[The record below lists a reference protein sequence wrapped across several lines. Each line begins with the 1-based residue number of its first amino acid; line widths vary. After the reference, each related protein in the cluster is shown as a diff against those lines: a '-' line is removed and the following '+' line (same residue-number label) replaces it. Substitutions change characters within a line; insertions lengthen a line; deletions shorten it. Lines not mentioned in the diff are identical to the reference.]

1 MKNFKFLFLFLL
13 AFLFLSACTK
23 SYTVSFVT
31 NNDEVIDAKV
41 FEKDDDL
48 PLLTKEGYDFGG
60 WFKDSGFNTEFKE
73 IDEVKE
79 DFTLYAK
86 WNIKKYEVKF
96 VDGSKELSKVTVE
109 HGKAA
114 TAPATPTKEGYEF
127 KEWSIPFTNVTKN
140 LVVYA
145 VFEMDT
151 FEVKFMNGTEQIGE
165 TQVIDYGSAAT
176 APADPVKEG
185 YEFTGWDKEFDV
197 VKADLVVNAQ
207 FTKLEYTVKFLGK
220 NGDLLS
226 EQKIEYGVSAT
237 APASPTIDGYTFT
250 GWDKVYSSVKENL
263 TVRAVYTAIEYD
275 IEYYEGTTK
284 LTLTPA
290 KYTIEDAITYPE
302 YVKEGYLFVG
312 WYDNADFNG
321 DKLTGLL
328 KGRTDKVTLYAK
340 TLDSSQKSDIV
351 YELNGGLW
359 GWTVADVTTPKSGID
374 AVSNLPEIFMQDF
387 YTYLKDNNLL
397 SDTVID
403 AGLRKTTWADFSK
416 SYTDPRAIYNWAA
429 NKEYGGLGADVAGYS
444 QFFLESGT
452 GEANGKITTLVG
464 GFFGADGY
472 KEKYATLAQHLA
484 YLLNDRYTNT
494 NLLWVGGSNESL
506 AGFVFDGYFYGTQG
520 LLASGTAA
528 RDNRHN
534 ALRAVIP
541 TPDKGY
547 VYEGT
552 AVKEYT
558 YDFLK
563 DSMITGT
570 EAVLSIPSREGYFF
584 AGWYVNAEFSGERVY
599 KISEGSTPVA
609 KYYAK
614 WEAVA

>member
-1 MKNFKFLFLFLL
+1 MKNLKFLFLFIF
-13 AFLFLSACTK
+13 AFMFLSACTK
-23 SYTVSFVT
+23 DYTVSFVT
-31 NNDEVIDAKV
+31 NNEEVIDARV
-41 FEKDDDL
+41 FVKDDDL
-48 PLLTKEGYDFGG
+48 PSLTKEGYVFGG
-60 WFKDSGFNTEFKE
+60 WFKDSGFNTEFKVT
-73 IDEVKE
+73 DEVTE

-96 VDGSKELSKVTVE
+96 MDGSLELAKVSVE
-109 HGKAA
+109 HGKDA
-114 TAPATPTKEGYEF
+114 TAPAIPTKEGQTF
-127 KEWSIPFTNVTKN
+127 KKWSIAFTNVTKD

-145 VFEMDT
+145 VYETDT

-165 TQVIDYGSAAT
+165 TQTVDYGSAAT
-176 APADPVKEG
+176 APEAPVKEG
-185 YEFTGWDKEFDV
+185 YSFDGWDKGFTS
-197 VKADLVVNAQ
+197 VKEDLVVNAK
-207 FTKLEYTVKFLGK
+207 FIKLEFTVKFLSK
-220 NGDLLS
+220 NGELLS
-226 EQKIEYGVSAT
+226 EQKIEYGISAS
-237 APASPTIDGYTFT
+237 APAYPTIDGYTFS
-250 GWDKVYSSVKENL
+250 GWDKEYSSVKEDL
-263 TVRAVYTAIEYD
+263 TIRAVYTAIEYD

-290 KYTIEDAITYPE
+290 KYTIEDAITYPV
-302 YVKEGYLFVG
+302 YVKEGYLFVA

-321 DKLTGLL
+321 DKLTGLE
-328 KGRTDKVTLYAK
+328 KGRTGKVTLYAK
-340 TLDSSQKSDIV
+340 TLDASLTSDIV
-351 YELNGGLW
+351 YELNGGSW
-359 GWTVADVTTPKSGID
+359 GWTVAEVTTPKSGID

-397 SDTVID
+397 SSTIVD

-429 NKEYGGLGADVAGYS
+429 DKEYGGLGADVAGYS
-444 QFFLESGT
+444 QFFIESGT

-494 NLLWVGGSNESL
+494 NLLWKGGSNESL

-528 RDNRHN
+528 RDSRHN

-541 TPDKGY
+541 TPDKGF

-552 AVKEYT
+552 ALKEYT

-563 DSMITGT
+563 DSMVNGT
-570 EAVLSIPSREGYFF
+570 EAILSIPSREGYFF
-584 AGWYVNAEFSGERVY
+584 AGWYENAEFTGDRVY
-599 KISEGSTPVA
+599 KISEGATPVA